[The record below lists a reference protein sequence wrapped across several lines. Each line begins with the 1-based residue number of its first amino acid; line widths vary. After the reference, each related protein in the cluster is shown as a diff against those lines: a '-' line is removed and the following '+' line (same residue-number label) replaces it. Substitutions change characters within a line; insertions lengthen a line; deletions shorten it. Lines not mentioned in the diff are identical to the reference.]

1 VIAAGTLIRENVV
14 VEPFSLMA
22 GVPGRLIRQIDE
34 NNRQTNQRWAQKYV
48 EVAKA
53 HREKGFSA

>member
-1 VIAAGTLIRENVV
+1 
-14 VEPFSLMA
+14 MA

-34 NNRQTNQRWAQKYV
+34 SNRQTNQRWAQKYV
-48 EVAKA
+48 GVATA